1 MDWQHRAELEAETCA
16 RFEPMKNQ
24 RWPGRVFHGGPFTGQ
39 NELALFQQQ
48 KLYANPE

>member
-1 MDWQHRAELEAETCA
+1 MDWQHRPELEADAFA

-24 RWPGRVFHGGPFTGQ
+24 RWPRPGQ
-39 NELALFQQQ
+39 HELTLFQQH